1 MFTQFCIISGYCFC
15 FPKSLVSEIV
25 FTLSCTVN
33 SDFCDSGSCSNLGL
47 LSFMDVGSEE
57 NRVVLEN
64 GLRLSVVM

>member
-1 MFTQFCIISGYCFC
+1 
-15 FPKSLVSEIV
+15 
-25 FTLSCTVN
+25 VN